1 MKKLL
6 ILAVILALAGG
17 GWYYYKGRKKTGEVR
32 YVSAEVTS
40 SEVSETVDTTGEVVP
55 LNRVEVLPSAGGRI
69 EEIVVEEGDKVRAG
83 DVLALMSSQ
92 DRVAILDAARSMG
105 DDKLK
110 EWKEAYKPIKIMS
123 PLDGTIILK
132 DVVEGQT
139 VGASAVLFAISDNLI
154 LTANVDESDIG
165 KVRKGQSALITL
177 DAYPDKPV
185 SGKVFQIL
193 DEGKNQSNV
202 IIYKVKI
209 RPDRVPTF
217 FKSQMTANIK
227 IEVAKRQNALMI
239 PSAAVTLDAS
249 GATAVITSLVDK
261 KPVYTRIET
270 GLDQGDLVE
279 VTKGLEEGDAVMY
292 AGRSYRAQKASAEG
306 TNPLMPKRPKMAKGA
321 SRAMH

>member
-1 MKKLL
+1 MKKVFAL
-6 ILAVILALAGG
+6 IVLLALAGG
-17 GWYYYKGRKKTGEVR
+17 GWYYYNGTKKKSEVR
-32 YVSAEVTS
+32 YVSAEVITR
-40 SEVSETVDTTGEVVP
+40 EVSETVDTTGEVVP
-55 LNRVEVLPSAGGRI
+55 LNRVEVQPSAGGRI
-69 EEIVVEEGDKVRAG
+69 EEIVVEEGDKVRTG

-105 DDKLK
+105 DEKYNQ
-110 EWKEAYKPIKIMS
+110 WKEAYKPIKIMS

-177 DAYPDKPV
+177 DAYPGSPV
-185 SGKVFQIL
+185 KGKVFQIL

-202 IIYKVKI
+202 ITYKVKI
-209 RPDRVPTF
+209 RPETVPTF

-227 IEVAKRQNALMI
+227 IEVARRQNALMI
-239 PSAAVTLDAS
+239 PSAAVTLDPS
-249 GATAVITSLVDK
+249 GATAVITEVTDK
-261 KPVYTRIET
+261 KPVYTKIET

-279 VTKGLEEGDAVMY
+279 VTKGLEEGDTVLY
-292 AGRSYRAQKASAEG
+292 AGRGYRAQKASAEG
-306 TNPLMPKRPKMAKGA
+306 TNPLMPKRTRMAKGA
-321 SRAMH
+321 GRALH

>member
-154 LTANVDESDIG
+154 LTANVDESDIDEIFEVHL
-165 KVRKGQSALITL
+165 KKGQI
-177 DAYPDKPV
+177 
-185 SGKVFQIL
+185 
-193 DEGKNQSNV
+193 
-202 IIYKVKI
+202 
-209 RPDRVPTF
+209 
-217 FKSQMTANIK
+217 
-227 IEVAKRQNALMI
+227 
-239 PSAAVTLDAS
+239 
-249 GATAVITSLVDK
+249 
-261 KPVYTRIET
+261 
-270 GLDQGDLVE
+270 VE
-279 VTKGLEEGDAVMY
+279 RLQLK
-292 AGRSYRAQKASAEG
+292 
-306 TNPLMPKRPKMAKGA
+306 
-321 SRAMH
+321 